1 MKEKIGILYYS
12 LGGHTKKIAEEIK
25 AVTGGDLIPIS
36 TVKTYPADYEELV
49 EKGQEEVEKGI
60 MPALLD
66 VPNLSSYT
74 FLFAGSPTWW
84 YTMAP
89 AMKSFLSGGNL
100 AGKKMAFFTTHEG
113 WPGKGPSRMAS
124 LAGKGKA
131 LIQGEG
137 LAVRFSGSHQLTSA
151 DEIRSWAG
159 AVLTAGKQKT

>member
-12 LGGHTKKIAEEIK
+12 LSGHTKKIAEEIK

-36 TVKTYPADYEELV
+36 TAKVYPSDYEELV

-100 AGKKMAFFTTHEG
+100 AGKKMAFTTHEG
-113 WPGKGPSRMAS
+113 WPGKGPSHMAS
-124 LAGKGKA
+124 LAKKGKA
-131 LIQGEG
+131 LVQGEG
-137 LAVRFSGSHQLTSA
+137 LAVRFSGSRQVTPA
-151 DEIRSWAG
+151 EEVRSWA
-159 AVLTAGKQKT
+159 ADVSE